1 MERWGT
7 EGGWVFKIKTLYE
20 AEVLNV
26 KKIKFGRFKLD
37 KFCTQKC
44 AYRHKQLETL
54 KLKKQG
60 KNGEKKVS
68 VKKACLY
75 FTKIRLGQ
83 YQEVTEVKKYKNTI

>member
-1 MERWGT
+1 MLCCLKVRERWGT
-7 EGGWVFKIKTLYE
+7 EGGGVSKIITVYD

-26 KKIKFGRFKLD
+26 EKIKLGRFKLD

-60 KNGEKKVS
+60 ENGEKNVS

-75 FTKIRLGQ
+75 FTKIQTWPVSRGH
-83 YQEVTEVKKYKNTI
+83 